1 MYTIQILF
9 DFLDLS
15 QIGNVKIE
23 MKHLS
28 LDILTKTD
36 FGCLEFSDGDA
47 SGWFIFFGK
56 LAGQTYHLPYD
67 YRTLISPGNYSKYQI
82 GNGVGDYIFL
92 TNDNYSQNLE
102 LLIVESGEN
111 DLKFYYSN
119 DESTDFRNLLVKL
132 DPKLAIQ
139 EYGDRLKSNGLS
151 VTQFDNLKS
160 VISILDQEYFFGN
173 YEGY

>member
-1 MYTIQILF
+1 
-9 DFLDLS
+9 
-15 QIGNVKIE
+15 

-36 FGCLEFSDGDA
+36 FGCLEFSNGVA

-67 YRTLISPGNYSKYQI
+67 YRTLISPGTYSKYQI

-111 DLKFYYSN
+111 DLNFYYSN
-119 DESTDFRNLLVKL
+119 DEITEFRNLLFKL
-132 DPKLAIQ
+132 DPKLAIL

-151 VTQFDNLKS
+151 VPQFDNLNNA
-160 VISILDQEYFFGN
+160 ILILDQEYFFEN